1 MSQAPNPALDP
12 EVAQRVAGLMLRA
25 RRAADGALSGLHR
38 SPQHGT
44 SAVFAEHRPYRPGDD
59 LRLLDWR
66 AYARTDRHSVK
77 RFDQEA
83 HLRVRLVLDR
93 SASMHWTGPSGGS
106 TKLEHAATLLAG
118 LAYVLFRQGDAV
130 GLSVIDEELRNHLAT
145 RARPAHLQALLDE
158 LIQPA
163 VQGSAT
169 RLASTLEA
177 VGERIGRRGVL
188 VLASDLLDDDPNA
201 LQPLAHLVTR
211 GHDVIVLHVLH
222 PDELV
227 LPFEEGAVVEGLEGE
242 PSIESDGREVKEAY
256 QAEIAR
262 FLEDSRKRC
271 LSIGARYAL
280 CRSDEA
286 PERTLASILGAA
298 AKKGWH

>member
-1 MSQAPNPALDP
+1 MSTGPALDP
-12 EVAQRVAGLMLRA
+12 EVAQRIAGLMLRA
-25 RRAADGALSGLHR
+25 RRAADGALSGLHP
-38 SPQHGT
+38 SPRHGA

-83 HLRVRLVLDR
+83 YLRVRLVLDR
-93 SASMHWTGPSGGS
+93 SGSMNWAGPSGGS
-106 TKLEHAATLLAG
+106 TKLEHAATLLAA

-130 GLSVIDEELRNHLAT
+130 GLSVVDDRLRAHLASRT
-145 RARPAHLQALLDE
+145 RPAHLQAVLDE

-163 VQGSAT
+163 IASSPT
-169 RLASTLEA
+169 RLATTLET
-177 VGERIGRRGVL
+177 VGERVGKRGVL
-188 VLASDLLDDDPNA
+188 VLASDLLDDDPAA

-211 GHDVIVLHVLH
+211 GHDVLVLHVMH

-227 LPFEEGAVVEGLEGE
+227 LPFDEGAYFEGLEGE
-242 PSIESDGREVKEAY
+242 PGLESDGHEVHKRY
-256 QAEIAR
+256 QQELAA
-262 FLEDSRKRC
+262 FLEERRKRC
-271 LSIGARYAL
+271 LSMGARYAL
-280 CRSDEA
+280 CRSDEP
-286 PERTLASILGAA
+286 PEKTLARILGAA